1 MIAPGA
7 FVADIHALFAL
18 AAGAHQGTIG
28 IEAGLLPEIVGLL
41 SPESQPCV
49 IVDILE
55 AVDLFGTE
63 ASTIIAGG
71 GGIGSA
77 LGTEG
82 VEKRGVV
89 AAQFHVLEASAVA
102 QGVDGKVED
111 VIGIVIG
118 ELNLEHMQASID
130 GVNQADVEGEF
141 VEQGDT
147 AESGAIDA
155 FVKFE
160 VKVSTATKNRLGE
173 IGEFAFVE
181 ASLDNSVACVEF
193 LA

>member
-7 FVADIHALFAL
+7 FIADVHALFTL
-18 AAGAHQGTIG
+18 AVGAHQGAIG

-41 SPESQPCV
+41 SPESQPGI

-77 LGTEG
+77 LGAEG

-89 AAQFHVLEASAVA
+89 AAQFHVLETSAVA
-102 QGVDGKVED
+102 QGVDGEVEN

-130 GVNQADVEGEF
+130 GVNEADVEGEF
-141 VEQGDT
+141 VEQRDT

-160 VKVSTATKNRLGE
+160 VNVSTAAKNRLGE
-173 IGEFAFVE
+173 IGKFAFVE